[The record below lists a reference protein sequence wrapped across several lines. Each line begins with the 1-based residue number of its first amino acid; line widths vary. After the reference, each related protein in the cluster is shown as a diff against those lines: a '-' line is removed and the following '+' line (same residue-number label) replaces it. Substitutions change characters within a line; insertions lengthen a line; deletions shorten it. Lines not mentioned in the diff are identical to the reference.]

1 MIMIKIVA
9 FLMAVIIA
17 SYDIKDRKIKNVFLG
32 ILILLLLIKNFITP
46 LEKFNILPIIIFTIM
61 LPSYEQ
67 KWIGAGDLKYLI
79 ICGWFFV
86 YDISFVF
93 YLYTFLIGG
102 CISAYKILN
111 DHFKLK
117 KNKQYQKKKGIPY
130 GVGISIAFSYFVM
143 VGL

>member
-9 FLMAVIIA
+9 LLMAVIIA
-17 SYDIKDRKIKNVFLG
+17 SYDIKERKIKNIFLG
-32 ILILLLLIKNFITP
+32 ILILLLLIKNLIIPIEEINF
-46 LEKFNILPIIIFTIM
+46 LPIIIFAIM

-67 KWIGAGDLKYLI
+67 KWIGAGDLKYLAI
-79 ICGWFFV
+79 SGWFFV
-86 YDISFVF
+86 YKISINF
-93 YLYTFLIGG
+93 YLYVFLIGG
-102 CISAYKILN
+102 CLSAYKILN